1 MNRFDMEKE
10 LPPYNELCMQSMK
23 DKLIGEV
30 IWYFEE
36 PFVTEFK
43 GETWIAFHGDEEV
56 ELESSDEV
64 IEWYANQLD
73 AIANENPHNLRILYL
88 ESTPEI
94 IKTGFS
100 WQKVNFAGMWEGLE
114 QKGREW
120 RTSRQ

>member
-10 LPPYNELCMQSMK
+10 FPPYNELCMRTMK
-23 DKLIGEV
+23 DYLIGEV
-30 IWYFEE
+30 VWYFEE
-36 PFVTEFK
+36 PFVTDFE
-43 GETWIAFHGDEEV
+43 GGCWIAYHGDEEV

-73 AIANENPHNLRILYL
+73 AIANENPHSLRNMYL
-88 ESTPEI
+88 ESNPEI
-94 IKTGFS
+94 IKEGFS
-100 WQKVNFAGMWEGLE
+100 WQKVDLTGMYDDLK